1 MGRSIKRRMSGLLL
15 RGGVWHIDKVI
26 HGTRVCESTGTS
38 DLEEAEALL
47 MRRLQAA
54 RATRLFGAR
63 EEHTFREAATKY
75 LEENQ
80 HKRSLE
86 RDARALATLDP
97 YIGKLPLQRVHH
109 DTLQYFVR
117 ARLGAGISPG
127 TINRDLAVVRRILN
141 LCARLWRDALDR
153 TWLIQSRDDALLGTR
168 TGGPDQGIRNG
179 LRPGV
184 PQKSRNRDRQ
194 SDCRECQVIDFK
206 MEREGLEPS
215 TPALRADQLAQG
227 NL

>member
-1 MGRSIKRRMSGLLL
+1 MGRSINRRMSGLLL

-63 EEHTFREAATKY
+63 EEHTFRVAATKY

-86 RDARALATLDP
+86 RDARALAILNP
-97 YIGKLPLQRVHH
+97 YYIGGLPLRRVHH
-109 DTLQYFVR
+109 DTLQPYVR
-117 ARLGAGISPG
+117 SRLASEISPG
-127 TINRDLAVVRRILN
+127 TINRDL
-141 LCARLWRDALDR
+141 
-153 TWLIQSRDDALLGTR
+153 
-168 TGGPDQGIRNG
+168 
-179 LRPGV
+179 
-184 PQKSRNRDRQ
+184 
-194 SDCRECQVIDFK
+194 
-206 MEREGLEPS
+206 
-215 TPALRADQLAQG
+215 
-227 NL
+227 

>member
-1 MGRSIKRRMSGLLL
+1 MGRNINRRMSGLLL

-26 HGTRVCESTGTS
+26 HGTRICESTGTS

-97 YIGKLPLQRVHH
+97 YIGDSRCNVFITTRCKPSCGQDSKRGS
-109 DTLQYFVR
+109 VR
-117 ARLGAGISPG
+117 ARSIAI
-127 TINRDLAVVRRILN
+127 
-141 LCARLWRDALDR
+141 
-153 TWLIQSRDDALLGTR
+153 
-168 TGGPDQGIRNG
+168 
-179 LRPGV
+179 
-184 PQKSRNRDRQ
+184 
-194 SDCRECQVIDFK
+194 
-206 MEREGLEPS
+206 
-215 TPALRADQLAQG
+215 
-227 NL
+227 

>member
-1 MGRSIKRRMSGLLL
+1 MGRNTNRRMSGLLL

-97 YIGKLPLQRVHH
+97 YIGELPLQRVHH
-109 DTLQYFVR
+109 DTLQPFVR
-117 ARLGAGISPG
+117 ARL
-127 TINRDLAVVRRILN
+127 VRY
-141 LCARLWRDALDR
+141 
-153 TWLIQSRDDALLGTR
+153 QSRDNQSRPRGRAENPECKCAAVARRIRSNVARNASADSDAT
-168 TGGPDQGIRNG
+168 P
-179 LRPGV
+179 
-184 PQKSRNRDRQ
+184 SEQ
-194 SDCRECQVIDFK
+194 SDSRI
-206 MEREGLEPS
+206 P
-215 TPALRADQLAQG
+215 
-227 NL
+227 